1 MIVYY
6 VNAIFIKFLI
16 HSWGASW
23 GANGYM
29 MLLRG
34 QNMCGIATQ
43 ATYPVVIFS

>member
-1 MIVYY
+1 MIFYC
-6 VNAIFIKFLI
+6 VNGHLFLY
-16 HSWGASW
+16 SWGASW
-23 GANGYM
+23 GVNGYM